1 MAVVL
6 PFPTNPVR
14 QSSPLADH
22 YRRIAEREP
31 TYAARYRE
39 LATDELAGAREA
51 KSRGGDWAPLSVHHG
66 VRRARMYWR
75 MMLAAIRRGRKAE
88 IRLLEVQTVE
98 PAVSSL
104 GANDVSHVSIPA
116 ALHHRSVIESAELV
130 AAVAFALEDKPWSEP
145 CILLVRRLEATV
157 IAVAIP
163 DFHAELTPDQAR
175 LVALTLT
182 EDQAFTGCMGVAARL
197 NELADQAQARTAQGG
212 PIQPSRSGR
221 LTLIAAAAGA
231 AILGVIDALSR
242 LS

>member
-1 MAVVL
+1 MAEVL
-6 PFPTNPVR
+6 PFPANPVR
-14 QSSPLADH
+14 HPAWPA
-22 YRRIAEREP
+22 RRAQP
-31 TYAARYRE
+31 P
-39 LATDELAGAREA
+39 ATAGGVSRVSIAGA
-51 KSRGGDWAPLSVHHG
+51 
-66 VRRARMYWR
+66 M
-75 MMLAAIRRGRKAE
+75 
-88 IRLLEVQTVE
+88 
-98 PAVSSL
+98 
-104 GANDVSHVSIPA
+104 
-116 ALHHRSVIESAELV
+116 HHRAVIESAELV

-212 PIQPSRSGR
+212 RIQPSRSGR
-221 LTLIAAAAGA
+221 RTLIAAAAGA